1 MQKFKK
7 TILKNGLRIITIP
20 KKDSLATTVLV
31 LVEAGAEYENKKING
46 ISHLLEHMC
55 FKGTKRRPK
64 AIDISSEL
72 AALGAESNAF
82 TGYERTGYY
91 AKAQPKHFDKI
102 LDIVADLY
110 LNPILD
116 PKELDKE
123 RGVVIE
129 EINMIE
135 DIPMRKIGYLFL
147 ELLYGDQPAGRSIA
161 GEKEII
167 KKLTRQD
174 IVDYRKKH
182 YLASATTVIASG
194 NFNEKNAIKKISDAF
209 SEISTGKKDKK
220 IKTKENQKKPA
231 ILLKKKESDQAHL
244 ILGTRAFN
252 IFDKRIY
259 AAMVLSDILGGG
271 LSSRLFQK
279 IREEMGAAYYIRS
292 SADLMIDHGYFAVA
306 SGVNISKLEL
316 VVKTI
321 IDELKKSKNELIGD
335 KELQKAKDHLVGQL
349 FISLETSDELA
360 EFYGEQETIAKKI
373 ITPQELAK
381 KIQTITAEEIMI
393 VAQDIFK
400 KDKLNLAII
409 GPIGNEK
416 KKTFEKILAGL

>member
-1 MQKFKK
+1 
-7 TILKNGLRIITIP
+7 
-20 KKDSLATTVLV
+20 
-31 LVEAGAEYENKKING
+31 
-46 ISHLLEHMC
+46 
-55 FKGTKRRPK
+55 
-64 AIDISSEL
+64 
-72 AALGAESNAF
+72 
-82 TGYERTGYY
+82 
-91 AKAQPKHFDKI
+91 
-102 LDIVADLY
+102 
-110 LNPILD
+110 
-116 PKELDKE
+116 
-123 RGVVIE
+123 
-129 EINMIE
+129 MIE

-292 SADLMIDHGYFAVA
+292 NIDLMIDHGYFAVA
-306 SGVNISKLEL
+306 SGVNISKL
-316 VVKTI
+316 
-321 IDELKKSKNELIGD
+321 
-335 KELQKAKDHLVGQL
+335 
-349 FISLETSDELA
+349 
-360 EFYGEQETIAKKI
+360 
-373 ITPQELAK
+373 
-381 KIQTITAEEIMI
+381 
-393 VAQDIFK
+393 
-400 KDKLNLAII
+400 
-409 GPIGNEK
+409 
-416 KKTFEKILAGL
+416 